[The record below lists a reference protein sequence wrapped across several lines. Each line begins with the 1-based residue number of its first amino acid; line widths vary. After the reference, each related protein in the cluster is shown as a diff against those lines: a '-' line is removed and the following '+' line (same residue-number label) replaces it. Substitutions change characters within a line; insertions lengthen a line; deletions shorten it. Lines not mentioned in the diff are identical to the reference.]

1 MENKNVKPFG
11 FKDKLAY
18 MMGDVGCNMSF
29 ALNSYLMLF
38 YTQYI
43 GLSMETWAVI
53 ILCLK
58 VWDAINDPIMG
69 GLMDSLKPGKRGK
82 FKTYIF
88 YGSFILVVSGALC
101 FLPIQNAPYAI
112 KALVAVLGYLVWD
125 MSYTLVNVP
134 YGAMNSVITADSTE
148 RAQLSTW
155 RSLGSLVAN
164 LVVAIILPLI
174 CFDANSNLIGSRMF
188 TVALIMGFAGLAA
201 FQILL
206 RGTTERV
213 KVEEPKADQPKEGY
227 NYFRALAGFFKNR
240 AAVAA
245 TLVAM
250 VILLLMNAMQSA
262 TQIVYQT
269 FFQNAQ
275 ISGLISMITM
285 LPMILCM
292 PLITPLVKKFGKKEA
307 STWPLLVGVVAGLG
321 MAVLP
326 IHPDGT
332 GLAIWIVLTLLVN
345 ISYSVYTMVSWAMV
359 ADCIDYQEI
368 QTGRREEG
376 TVYATYSL
384 GRKLAQGFGASLIAI
399 LLTFT
404 GYVATDGAVQADGVA
419 NNIRMLVGWM
429 YCGGLGIMF
438 LLQQFVYNLDKKTV
452 AEISRK
458 LGRSNEDKIGTQAD
472 ED

>member
-1 MENKNVKPFG
+1 
-11 FKDKLAY
+11 
-18 MMGDVGCNMSF
+18 
-29 ALNSYLMLF
+29 
-38 YTQYI
+38 
-43 GLSMETWAVI
+43 
-53 ILCLK
+53 
-58 VWDAINDPIMG
+58 MG

-112 KALVAVLGYLVWD
+112 KVLVAVLGYLVWD

-155 RSLGSLVAN
+155 
-164 LVVAIILPLI
+164 
-174 CFDANSNLIGSRMF
+174 
-188 TVALIMGFAGLAA
+188 
-201 FQILL
+201 
-206 RGTTERV
+206 
-213 KVEEPKADQPKEGY
+213 
-227 NYFRALAGFFKNR
+227 
-240 AAVAA
+240 
-245 TLVAM
+245 
-250 VILLLMNAMQSA
+250 
-262 TQIVYQT
+262 
-269 FFQNAQ
+269 
-275 ISGLISMITM
+275 
-285 LPMILCM
+285 
-292 PLITPLVKKFGKKEA
+292 
-307 STWPLLVGVVAGLG
+307 PLLVGVVTGLG

-326 IHPDGT
+326 INPDGT

-345 ISYSVYTMVSWAMV
+345 ISYSVYNMVSWAMV

-384 GRKLAQGFGASLIAI
+384 SRKLAQGFGASLIAV